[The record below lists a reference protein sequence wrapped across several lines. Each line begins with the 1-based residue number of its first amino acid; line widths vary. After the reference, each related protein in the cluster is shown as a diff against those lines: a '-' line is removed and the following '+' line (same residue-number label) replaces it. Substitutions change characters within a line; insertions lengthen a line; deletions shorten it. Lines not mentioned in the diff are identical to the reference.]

1 MLGVK
6 GRCVI
11 PAQAG
16 IQKKQLDSHFRGN
29 DIQGGACVIPAQAG
43 IQKKQ
48 MDSRFRGNDTPWG
61 PRVFPAQ
68 AGIQILRLSPPW
80 ERPAV
85 PKAPPGEILCWESR
99 GFLGKMEFRVVHGE
113 APWDEGG

>member
-1 MLGVK
+1 
-6 GRCVI
+6 
-11 PAQAG
+11 
-16 IQKKQLDSHFRGN
+16 
-29 DIQGGACVIPAQAG
+29 
-43 IQKKQ
+43 

-61 PRVFPAQ
+61 PRVIPAQ

-113 APWDEGG
+113 APWDVGGMIALAGSPTGPGGSTERPCPKRL